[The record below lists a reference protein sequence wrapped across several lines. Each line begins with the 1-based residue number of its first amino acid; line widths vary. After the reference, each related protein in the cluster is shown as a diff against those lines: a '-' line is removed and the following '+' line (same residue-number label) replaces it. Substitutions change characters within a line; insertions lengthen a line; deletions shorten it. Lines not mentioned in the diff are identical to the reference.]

1 MSKLYTAL
9 KVIEALI
16 GIVWLVLLFIAV
28 DSQDLCAT
36 LMYIFF
42 LSTMLFNNK

>member
-1 MSKLYTAL
+1 MSKLYIAL
-9 KVIEALI
+9 QVMEACI
-16 GIVWLVLLFIAV
+16 GIVWLVLLFKAV

-42 LSTMLFNNK
+42 LSVMLYNNK